1 MKRRELRRVKNL
13 DIRMIVAENGLRYKD
28 IAKVIGISPE
38 WLSKLMRETLTIEN
52 RLRILGAIERLK
64 QAKEADR
71 EDR

>member
-1 MKRRELRRVKNL
+1 MKNL